1 MRRPPRSTRTDT
13 LFPDTTRFRS
23 RAAGLAVVP
32 LKGIP
37 LHALWLYAPGERPMA
52 DIDLLVREGDAG
64 MAVAMLQ
71 GLGYVESYA
80 QWKHRV
86 FKPADGQ
93 PVPGLGEH
101 RDTPVNIELH
111 VRIQERL
118 PVSSVDITECI
129 HPRHAL
135 PGLNDYASTGPLL
148 GPLLLPADAHPS
160 TRSPRRLPQPDTAYP
175 PT

>member
-1 MRRPPRSTRTDT
+1 MRISDWSSDVCSSD
-13 LFPDTTRFRS
+13 LDA

-32 LKGIP
+32 LKGVA
-37 LHALWLYAPGERPMA
+37 LHALELYAPGERPMA

-93 PVPGLGEH
+93 PVPGLRSEERRVGKECVSTCKSRWSPYTSKKKKH
-101 RDTPVNIELH
+101 RKTDEI
-111 VRIQERL
+111 
-118 PVSSVDITECI
+118 
-129 HPRHAL
+129 
-135 PGLNDYASTGPLL
+135 
-148 GPLLLPADAHPS
+148 
-160 TRSPRRLPQPDTAYP
+160 
-175 PT
+175 

>member
-1 MRRPPRSTRTDT
+1 
-13 LFPDTTRFRS
+13 
-23 RAAGLAVVP
+23 
-32 LKGIP
+32 
-37 LHALWLYAPGERPMA
+37 MA

-135 PGLNDYASTGPLL
+135 PGLNDYASTGALM
-148 GPLLLPADAHPS
+148 GHLLLHAAGNTCNRSLRSEEHTSELPS
-160 TRSPRRLPQPDTAYP
+160 LMRISYAVFCLKKKINHTKNT
-175 PT
+175 T